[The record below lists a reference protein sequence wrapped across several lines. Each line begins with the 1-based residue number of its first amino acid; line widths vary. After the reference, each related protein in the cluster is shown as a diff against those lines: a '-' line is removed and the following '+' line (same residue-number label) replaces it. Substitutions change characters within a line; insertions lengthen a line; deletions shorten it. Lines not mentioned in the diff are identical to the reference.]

1 MISVDR
7 GGHLLSGTVEDI
19 ALQAMASLV
28 DREYGTRIGGRA
40 TLLVEAR
47 SGPNGWEIGKL
58 SASVPRLSASRVL
71 IEKVSA
77 EGSLGAPSGS
87 FSLVPASPRVMA
99 SADIR
104 REGWWPVSFSVRAE
118 GIPTGSLLDA
128 IGRKEAAAGG
138 AGGAGAEG
146 TA

>member
-58 SASVPRLSASRVL
+58 SASVPRLSASGL
-71 IEKVSA
+71 IIEKVSA
-77 EGSLGAPSGS
+77 EGPSGASSGS
-87 FSLVPASPRVMA
+87 FSLVSASPPVMA

-104 REGWWPVSFSVRAE
+104 HEGGGPGSFSVRGE
-118 GIPTGSLLDA
+118 GMPA
-128 IGRKEAAAGG
+128 
-138 AGGAGAEG
+138 
-146 TA
+146 